1 MTNRIKLLIDAIENE
16 RLLSYARK
24 LRFKRSR

>member
-1 MTNRIKLLIDAIENE
+1 MTNIKLLIDAIENE

-24 LRFKRSR
+24 LRFKRSS